1 MLGSLI
7 GSNFLSKRY
16 AGSTFGPLYTF
27 TDKDATD
34 AIIFQN
40 WSISGIP
47 QITSVD
53 LDDAITVGQTS
64 AQMSG
69 SDLDVTFGARIRY
82 GSVRLDMQNYIS
94 ATTPTF
100 NVPSL
105 TEFFSSGVP
114 LGTVT
119 FEILKRE

>member
-1 MLGSLI
+1 MLGLLI

-16 AGSTFGPLYTF
+16 TGSIFGPLYTF

-34 AIIFQN
+34 ATIIRN

-53 LDDAITVGQTS
+53 FDDAITVGQTS
-64 AQMSG
+64 ASLSG
-69 SDLDVTFGARIRY
+69 VDLDVTVGVRIKY
-82 GSVRLDMQNYIS
+82 GSVRLDMQNYIP

-119 FEILKRE
+119 FEILKRD

>member
-34 AIIFQN
+34 ATIIRN

-47 QITSVD
+47 QIASVD
-53 LDDAITVGQTS
+53 FDDAITVGQTS
-64 AQMSG
+64 ASVSG
-69 SDLDVTFGARIRY
+69 ADLDVTLSARIRY
-82 GSVRLDMQNYIS
+82 GSVRVDMQNYIP

-105 TEFFSSGVP
+105 SEFFSSGMP

-119 FEILKRE
+119 FEILKKE

>member
-34 AIIFQN
+34 AVIFQN
-40 WSISGIP
+40 WSISGVP

-64 AQMSG
+64 ASVSG
-69 SDLDVTFGARIRY
+69 VDLDIAISATIRY
-82 GSVRLDMQNYIS
+82 EGISLPMQNFIS
-94 ATTPTF
+94 KTTPTF
-100 NVPSL
+100 DVPSL
-105 TEFFSSGVP
+105 ADFFSAGMP

-119 FEILKRE
+119 FNVFRSN